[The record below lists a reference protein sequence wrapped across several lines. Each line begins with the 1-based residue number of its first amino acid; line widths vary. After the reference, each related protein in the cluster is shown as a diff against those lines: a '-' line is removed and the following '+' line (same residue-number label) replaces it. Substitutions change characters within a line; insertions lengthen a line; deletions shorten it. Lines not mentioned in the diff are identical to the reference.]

1 VGAAVGGI
9 SGHLWRGMSRADV
22 KELGEVLDAGQAAL
36 VVVGES
42 NVEQALDK
50 AALKAEK
57 HAARQLHVDPKDI
70 DQAVRESTGAMS

>member
-1 VGAAVGGI
+1 
-9 SGHLWRGMSRADV
+9 MSRADV

>member
-1 VGAAVGGI
+1 
-9 SGHLWRGMSRADV
+9 
-22 KELGEVLDAGQAAL
+22 